1 MKISPTT
8 VIVKLLEYLVFAAL
22 FLLEAAIAAWIWRAV
37 MTPNFGLPVLNFWEM
52 YGLIWLSKL
61 MLGTLGN
68 GSSYNFVNLSD
79 EDEDENAD

>member
-1 MKISPTT
+1 MKISPVT

-37 MTPNFGLPVLNFWEM
+37 MMPNFGLPVLNFWEM
-52 YGLIWLSKL
+52 YGLIWLSRL
-61 MLGTLGN
+61 MLGSFGN
-68 GSSYNFVNLSD
+68 DTSYNFVSLKD